1 MPCNSC
7 KPAKGNGLLDAA
19 CITNL
24 QDPIECWWQWAAQR
38 EKNNKQPMLKAC
50 SSNNIKLVK

>member
-1 MPCNSC
+1 
-7 KPAKGNGLLDAA
+7 LDAA

-24 QDPIECWWQWAAQR
+24 QDPIKCCWQWAAQR
-38 EKNNKQPMLKAC
+38 EKNKKQLMLKAC